1 MWGQRTRCAILF
13 GDLTSPSPHAFRS
26 TCAGLLL
33 LSAGALLLELSL
45 TRVLSVALWYHF
57 AFMAVSS
64 ALFGFGL
71 AGVALSLRARKI
83 DQQVVALAA
92 TATPVAVAAGFALF
106 NAIPFE
112 PFSLGVDRLQWLW
125 FPLALLTLAA
135 PFFAAGVAVAATL
148 SLYAAQVHR
157 LYLFDLVGAGLG
169 GLVTVAVVPAVG
181 GTGAVL
187 FAAALTAVGALLL
200 ARGVGAKG
208 GWTWANAG
216 LAAVLLAAVPLA
228 DQVLPLRISRDK
240 VIRGGQFALAVKD
253 PRFHLETRWTADS
266 RVDVFQLSPRVRHVT
281 IDAGASTLR
290 LASEGLLASLGEDNE
305 EAFFY
310 RLFPDARALIVG
322 SAGGRELLIGLH
334 AGAAQLVGVEVNS
347 ALNDL
352 LRTTQADFTQRIAFD
367 PRVTLVTDEAR
378 SFLERDPSKY
388 HLIHCPHTI
397 SNASLASG
405 SLTLA
410 ESYLMTRE
418 AFEAYFAHL
427 LPGGALLITRPEA
440 HLPRLFATLR
450 AVSETPDLPQRVA
463 AWRAPSAEGLSFDSG
478 VVIRNV
484 PFTPAELEALTAE
497 LSRQKLEPLYLPG
510 AGAGLYRDLLTAKDV
525 SQVPLPFPALL
536 FPATDDRPFFNQ
548 RVSLSQLT
556 FAELADV
563 FSRGK
568 KSRNA
573 LEDRPVAEAAI
584 LVLLMQATLLGVVAI
599 LVPLAVFRRRAL
611 KSEGRVKTLLAFGAL
626 GLGYIVLEL
635 AFVQRLTLFLG
646 RPVVVLA
653 TVLPALL
660 IASGLGSGF
669 SRRFVAPG
677 APWLACVAAAGAA
690 GLSALLATGIAHFA
704 LSASEPARVG
714 LALVVLFP
722 AGFAMGMP
730 FPLLVAKL
738 EKTYPE
744 RIPWAWGINGFTS
757 VVGSVLAIVVGMAF
771 GYTAVLALGVAAY
784 GAAALSARN

>member
-1 MWGQRTRCAILF
+1 MATWIRLKANLFDGARFTRV
-13 GDLTSPSPHAFRS
+13 
-26 TCAGLLL
+26 GLLL

-71 AGVALSLRARKI
+71 AGVALSLSRRAV
-83 DQQVVALAA
+83 DEATVARAA
-92 TATPVAVAAGFALF
+92 TSTPVAVAAGFALF

-112 PFSLGVDRLQWLW
+112 PFSLGVDHAQWLW
-125 FPLALLTLAA
+125 FPLALLSLAA
-135 PFFAAGVAVAATL
+135 PFFAAGLAVAATL
-148 SLYAAQVHR
+148 SRNASQVHR

-169 GLVTVAVVPAVG
+169 GLATVVLVPQLG

-187 FAAALTAVGALLL
+187 FAGALTAGGALLL
-200 ARGVGAKG
+200 SLEAKRPYA
-208 GWTWANAG
+208 WVNAA
-216 LAAVLLAAVPLA
+216 LSAALLAAVPVA
-228 DQVLPLRISRDK
+228 DEVLPLRISRDK

-253 PRFHLETRWTADS
+253 PKFHLETRWTADA
-266 RVDVFQLSPRVRHVT
+266 RVDVFQLSPKVRHVT

-290 LASEGLLASLGEDNE
+290 LASAGLYEALGDDNE

-310 RLFPDARALIVG
+310 RLFPNARALIVG

-334 AGAAQLVGVEVNS
+334 AGAGALVGVEVNS
-347 ALNDL
+347 ALNAL
-352 LRTTQADFTQRIAFD
+352 LLGSQADFTGRIAFD
-367 PRVTLVTDEAR
+367 PKVRLVTDEAR
-378 SFLERDPSKY
+378 SFLERDPTKY
-388 HLIHCPHTI
+388 DLIHCPHTI

-427 LPGGALLITRPEA
+427 KAGGVLLITRPEA

-450 AVSETPDLPQRVA
+450 AVSGTADLSERVV
-463 AWRAPSAEGLSFDSG
+463 AWRAPAEGLSFDSG
-478 VVIRNV
+478 VAIKTTA
-484 PFTPAELEALTAE
+484 FTAEEVQGLAAELQ
-497 LSRQKLEPLYLPG
+497 RQKLEPLYLPG
-510 AGAGLYRDLLTAKDV
+510 AGAGLYRDLLVAPHV
-525 SQVPLPFPALL
+525 EQVPVPFATLL

-548 RVSLSQLT
+548 RVSLSELT
-556 FAELADV
+556 FRDLADV

-568 KSRNA
+568 KSRSA

-584 LVLLMQATLLGVVAI
+584 LVLLIQATLLGLLAI
-599 LVPLAVFRRRAL
+599 VVPLAVFRRRAL
-611 KSEGRVKTLLAFGAL
+611 SSEGRGKTLVAFAAL

-669 SRRFVAPG
+669 SRRFVEPR
-677 APWLACVAAAGAA
+677 APWLACLAAGVGALISAA
-690 GLSALLATGIAHFA
+690 LSALVAKVA
-704 LSASEPARVG
+704 LSAIEPLRVA
-714 LALVVLFP
+714 LALVVLAP
-722 AGFAMGMP
+722 AGFMMGMP
-730 FPLLVAKL
+730 FPLLVSRL
-738 EKTYPE
+738 EERYPE
-744 RIPWAWGINGFTS
+744 RIPWAWGINGFAS
-757 VVGSVLAIVVGMAF
+757 VVGSVLAIVIGMAF
-771 GYTAVLALGVAAY
+771 GYSVVLVVGVVSYAVAAV
-784 GAAALSARN
+784 AVRT